1 MEQRLAIVLAAGKGV
16 RMKSDKPKVLCDVL
30 GRPMIEFV
38 LDALDRAKV
47 DRVVIVVGYR
57 AEDVQA
63 TLAHRKNVEF
73 ALQAQQLG
81 TGDAV
86 RACRDALATHEG
98 PVLIVAGDSPMI
110 QSDSILE
117 LFEVFEAERPACLLG
132 TLHKEN
138 PFGLG
143 RVERDG
149 DGEFL
154 RIVEEKDA
162 DDSQRSI
169 TEVNMST
176 YLFDC
181 RELLSALSL
190 LEPKNQQGEY
200 YLTDCPG
207 ILRGQGKRVLA
218 KSVLRPC
225 EALSINDPAELALVE
240 EELRRMG
247 RRVGRT
253 DSA

>member
-16 RMKSDKPKVLCDVL
+16 RMKSDKPKVLCEVL

-38 LDALDRAKV
+38 LDALDQANV
-47 DRVVIVVGYR
+47 DRVVVVVGYR
-57 AEDVQA
+57 GEDVKA
-63 TLAHRKNVEF
+63 TLSRRKNVEF

-81 TGDAV
+81 TGHAV
-86 RACRDALATHEG
+86 RACREALATHEG

-110 QSDSILE
+110 QAASIRE
-117 LFEVFEAERPACLLG
+117 LFDVFEAERPACLLG
-132 TLHKEN
+132 TLHKMN

-143 RVERDG
+143 RVERDSA
-149 DGEFL
+149 GEFL

-162 DDSQRSI
+162 DDRQRAI

-176 YLFDC
+176 YLFDN
-181 RELLSALSL
+181 RELLAALEL

-218 KSVLRPC
+218 KPLLRAC
-225 EALSINDPAELALVE
+225 EALSINDPTELALVE

-247 RRVGRT
+247 R
-253 DSA
+253 A